1 MDKNEVKVALIV
13 ASVFI
18 ALFATIGIAVNY
30 NDYLKNQ
37 TIQKC
42 IASDK
47 VWGEGSCVDNVEDLK
62 YIDND

>member
-1 MDKNEVKVALIV
+1 MIA

-18 ALFATIGIAVNY
+18 TLFAAVGVSVNY

-37 TIQKC
+37 TAQKC
-42 IASDK
+42 IASGK
-47 VWGEGSCVDNVEDLK
+47 IWGEDACVDNVEDLK